1 MAAYEGAHENLM
13 QGVTQQVPRSRLP
26 GQLTSQTNMLSDP
39 VTGLRRRPGAEYRY
53 HMDMP
58 EATSDSI
65 TGWRTDISGVSCEVL
80 VESNSG
86 TLVLLDT
93 QGNVLKKFESV
104 EYLQTPEARKL
115 RYAAV
120 GDSLFILNTE
130 KVPEAA
136 PPNTSGLQNPDY
148 NGFFYVRA
156 AAISKS
162 YTIVLRVG
170 GDTYTYTYTT
180 PQGTEPGDAAMS
192 TPEYIVTNLGDQ
204 VNAQYSTH
212 KIWVHMTGGYMYIT
226 GSDAAPAILSVSTPS
241 GSNYAQAS
249 GNSEVREVADLP
261 AVLPTVAEGYIIAV
275 GRDREYT
282 YFQYDSSRQVWKE
295 AGAFDSPSGVS
306 NMPLEVYWD
315 EDWKI
320 STENYE
326 GRISGDDESNPVPEF
341 VDWGITGLSSYQGRL
356 VVLSGPWVYLSA
368 TNTPRRFFRS
378 TVTEV
383 LDTDPIALGSSSAAS
398 AAFQYALPANK
409 DLLLFSSGYQA
420 LIPSGN
426 QALTPR
432 NAQVVVTSDH
442 AADMTSGPVSLGR
455 TVMYPMPRSQDFFGI
470 MEMVPSSYTDS
481 QYVSGDSTEHLPKYL
496 AGRCRFGV
504 SSSVANMA
512 VFGPSRDTKTLV
524 VHEYSWDG
532 DDKVQRAWHQ
542 WRFPTEVAGAYF
554 SGDVFNI
561 LTVSGGV
568 LTCLKVDPR
577 VGLVDSTESHR
588 PRLDAY
594 IRVPLVDRVG
604 QLPEWYVRFVGDE
617 LPKLRAT
624 APTGNLQ
631 GSEVGIDV
639 GPDGSITANPSYTG
653 DSLYVGFG
661 YRSSFAPSPPLLKDR
676 QGIPIT
682 TGRQRLVYYH
692 AELDGTQE
700 FSVRVSDHRND
711 NPQYTWDISPVLWT
725 SPELSLTRS
734 PVSGN
739 VGVSIPCRV
748 NSLTSNVEIFTEGLG
763 ELNILSL
770 EFVIQTNQRI
780 RRV

>member
-13 QGVTQQVPRSRLP
+13 QGVSQQVPRSRLP
-26 GQLTSQTNMLSDP
+26 GQLTSQNNMLSDP
-39 VTGLRRRPGAEYRY
+39 VTGLRRRPGAEYRW
-53 HMDMP
+53 HMELPD
-58 EATSDSI
+58 ADTNSI
-65 TGWRTDISGVSCEVL
+65 TGWRTDISGVSCEVI
-80 VESNSG
+80 VESNAG
-86 TLVLLDT
+86 TLILRDLAGNLLKQFDD
-93 QGNVLKKFESV
+93 V
-104 EYLQTPEARKL
+104 EYLKAESYRNIQ
-115 RYAAV
+115 YASV
-120 GDSLFILNTE
+120 GDSLFIVNTS
-130 KVPEAA
+130 KVPTLTGA
-136 PPNTSGLQNPDY
+136 NTVGLKDPDKH
-148 NGFFYVRA
+148 GFFYVRA
-156 AAISKS
+156 AAISKTYS
-162 YTIVLRVG
+162 VTLRSSQG
-170 GDTYTYTYTT
+170 TFTYSYTT
-180 PQGTEPGDAAMS
+180 PPGTEPGDAAKS
-192 TPEYIVTNLGDQ
+192 TPEYITAAIQDQ
-204 VNAQYSTH
+204 ITAHPERGTTAYYL
-212 KIWVHMTGGYMYIT
+212 GGYLFFANET
-226 GSDAAPAILSVSTPS
+226 TTTPFTVTTSS
-241 GSNYAQAS
+241 GSNYAQTS
-249 GNSEVREVADLP
+249 GNSTVRDAADLP
-261 AVLPTVAEGYIIAV
+261 AALQEYANGYIMAV

-282 YFQYDSSRQVWKE
+282 YYRYDYARQVWKE
-295 AGAFDSPSGVS
+295 SGSYGSPLGITE
-306 NMPLEVYWD
+306 MPLEVYWD
-315 EDWKI
+315 GDWQI
-320 STENYE
+320 STEPYE
-326 GRISGDDESNPVPEF
+326 GRISGDDESNPLPEF

-356 VVLSGPWVYLSA
+356 VILSGPWVYLSA
-368 TNTPRRFFRS
+368 TNNPRRFFRS

-383 LDTDPIALGSSSAAS
+383 LDTDPIGLGSSSATS

-432 NAQVVVTSDH
+432 NAQVVVTSEH
-442 AADMTSGPVSLGR
+442 AADMSSGPVSLGR
-455 TVMYPMPRSQDFFGI
+455 TVMYPMPRSQDFFGV

-532 DDKVQRAWHQ
+532 DEKVQRAWHQ

-554 SGDVFNI
+554 SGDVFNV

-568 LTCLKVDPR
+568 LVCLKVDPR
-577 VGLVDSTESHR
+577 VGLVDSQESHR

-594 IRVPLVDRVG
+594 IRVPIADG
-604 QLPEWYVRFVGDE
+604 KGNLPGWFIRFAGDN
-617 LPKLRAT
+617 LGSLRAT

-631 GSEVGIDV
+631 GSEVGIEI
-639 GPDGSITANPSYTG
+639 GPGDNITVNPSYTE
-653 DSLYVGFG
+653 DSVYVGFG
-661 YRSSFAPSPPLLKDR
+661 FRSSFAPSPPLLKDR

-692 AELDGTQE
+692 AELDGTEE

-725 SPELSLTRS
+725 SPELSLTRA

-739 VGVSIPCRV
+739 VGVNIPCRV

-763 ELNILSL
+763 ELNVLSM
-770 EFVIQTNQRI
+770 EYVIQTNQRI